1 MGSLK
6 SVVFCD
12 KKGKYRTAFRT
23 KEKAEKYIENY
34 EDYVI
39 CSIELRPI
47 RSFYC
52 PCCNMWH
59 ITHFPLTAISERT
72 VDRDRKIQELQLLVD
87 RLRTEFRKVDWRLW
101 KQTIQEGIES
111 LAVFKEMPGFEKL
124 VSCMDVPLKHY
135 ASVIEV
141 CEAKESGSAED
152 NFKRMRKDIETS
164 VRCMSF
170 NGFRVAVGDMVAYFS
185 NEGFLKALHPSRQE
199 WVRRMVRVYEHSFAM
214 SCVETVMNCANV
226 SYPDASK
233 VNIEELKQNVQ
244 ETIVMIGHLY
254 ALGLPEDIWELLQ
267 AKSKNNFNLLEN
279 SFSKEL
285 SEDGLTK
292 IEEVLLKAY
301 NNLLSATTYSH
312 LSGDVDLASSLLRYI
327 DSRLHLVSLS
337 KKKLEFLEDF
347 CEASKKLF
355 K

>member
-1 MGSLK
+1 MSSIK
-6 SVVFCD
+6 SKVFCD

-34 EDYVI
+34 EDYVT

-52 PCCNMWH
+52 PSCNMWH

-87 RLRTEFRKVDWRLW
+87 RLRTEFRKADWRLW

-164 VRCMSF
+164 VRFMSF

-199 WVRRMVRVYEHSFAM
+199 WVRQMVRVYEHSFAM
-214 SCVETVMNCANV
+214 SCVETVMERANV

-233 VNIEELKQNVQ
+233 VNIEELKRNVLDTTFMMGQ
-244 ETIVMIGHLY
+244 LY
-254 ALGLPEDIWELLQ
+254 AFSLPEDIWELLQ
-267 AKSKNNFNLLEN
+267 SKSKNHFNLLEN

-301 NNLLSATTYSH
+301 GRLLSASACSNFAGDTRLASLQLQYVDSH
-312 LSGDVDLASSLLRYI
+312 LQLIRF
-327 DSRLHLVSLS
+327 S

-347 CEASKKLF
+347 CEASKKIF

>member
-1 MGSLK
+1 MSSIK
-6 SVVFCD
+6 SKVFCD
-12 KKGKYRTAFRT
+12 KKGKYRIAFRT
-23 KEKAEKYIENY
+23 KDKADKFIENY
-34 EDYVI
+34 DGHVTGT
-39 CSIELRPI
+39 IEYRPI

-59 ITHFPLTAISERT
+59 ITHFPLTAISEKT

-87 RLRTEFRKVDWRLW
+87 RLRTEFRKADWRLW
-101 KQTIQEGIES
+101 KQTIAEGSES
-111 LAVFKEMPGFEKL
+111 LAVFKGMPGFEKL
-124 VSCMDVPLKHY
+124 VSCMEVPLKHY

-152 NFKRMRKDIETS
+152 NFKRIRKDIEVAT
-164 VRCMSF
+164 RCMSF
-170 NGFRVAVGDMVAYFS
+170 NGFRVAVGDMAAYFS
-185 NEGFLKALHPSRQE
+185 NEGFLKALNPSQQE
-199 WVRRMVRVYEHSFAM
+199 WVRKMIDIHEHSFAM
-214 SCVETVMNCANV
+214 SCVSTVMNCASV

-233 VNIEELKQNVQ
+233 VNVEELKQNVQ
-244 ETIVMIGHLY
+244 ETIVMIGHLH
-254 ALGLPEDIWELLQ
+254 ALGLPEDVWGLLQ
-267 AKSKNNFNLLEN
+267 AKSKNNFNFLEN

-301 NNLLSATTYSH
+301 NNLLAAATYSH
-312 LSGDVDLASSLLRYI
+312 LSGDSDLAGSMLRYI
-327 DSRLHLVSLS
+327 DSRLHLVGLS

-347 CEASKKLF
+347 FETSKKIF